1 MKKTFNLLTALF
13 ILQVAAHAQLPSNRT
28 SATKIADVLA
38 QQPAEENDKF
48 TAAMKELENFT
59 ADDIVELVTKL
70 QPQGGANAK
79 IEYATNSYAFY
90 VTQAGM
96 EAKRAVYAKGLIGA
110 LDKLTDKDNKG
121 YVIKLL
127 QQVGKDE
134 AVSPLSK
141 YLNDDYL
148 VGKASRALVAIH
160 TDQAKS
166 VLVQALNVADSD
178 IKKTALVTALG
189 DLSVSDAEG
198 KIIELIKNTNAPKF
212 QKAAFTAL
220 SKIGGEQSAPL
231 FVNQL
236 ELVKYQYDS
245 NDITGLAVDYAETL
259 VAAKK
264 SAQAQKMADVLF
276 KGATSNNATETKIA
290 ALQILTKIDPSK
302 QKKALLAAAVSDN
315 AAYRHVALQL
325 IGEIGNSSDTKK
337 LISALKKSSPAVQES
352 ILDYLAIEGTSAD
365 VKNIEK
371 VVLSSTTGDAKIAG
385 LQALDALTKS
395 QIAPL
400 LIGQLKSADAPLT
413 SAIQTLLLTSKDA
426 NTINI
431 VNESLATSDAKTQIA
446 LLEVLTNRTNA
457 NSVKAVL
464 PLAKSADENVRLA
477 AYKALPTVS
486 SSNDINDLLGL
497 LSSATDKETPY
508 LQTAAIT
515 AIQSSNDKDVF
526 IGKLA
531 QSIAISAS
539 TSVYKYF
546 PIFAGVGGAESLKA
560 VKGFTSTDVPELR
573 SKSIAALASWKTAE
587 ALPALIELS
596 RTESNDANF
605 DVVFKGLVKL
615 VNVGDFTP
623 EQKVLYLR
631 DAFAIAKNDA
641 QRNQAL
647 GSLQGTGTYQA
658 MIFAAQY
665 MDNAALKSAASN
677 TAMNIALDHK
687 AYVGEEVRTILNKV
701 IGNLA
706 GSESSYL
713 KEAIVRHLAEMP
725 NKAGYDQV
733 FNGKDLSGWKGL
745 VADPIKRSKM
755 DAKTLEAEQ
764 KKADQKMREGWQVVN
779 GELLFNGHG
788 DNIATIKQY
797 GDIEMLVDWKLD
809 KNGKEGDAGVYLR
822 GTPQVQIWDI
832 SRTNVGAQVGSGG
845 LYNNQKNAKDP
856 LKVADNPLGE
866 WNTFKIKMIGE
877 KVSVWLNG
885 ELVTDNVPLENYWDR
900 NQSIF
905 PTEQIELQA
914 HGTKV
919 YYRDVFIKE
928 LARKQ
933 IFSLSSQE
941 KSEGFDMLFDGT
953 HLDKWLPSE
962 GYGINDE
969 GHIVVYPNSKYGGNL
984 YTKEEYQDV
993 VYRFEF
999 KLTPGA
1005 NNGVGLRTPLEG
1017 DAAYNGMEIQ
1027 VLDNDADVYKDLKP
1041 YQYHGSVYGVIT
1053 AKRGALK
1060 PVGEWNTEEIR
1071 IQGNKIKVTV
1081 NGTVILDGD
1090 LAAAS
1095 KNGTLDGKVHPGL
1108 KRTSGHIAFLGHG
1121 SEVFFRNIRVKKL

>member
-38 QQPAEENDKF
+38 QQPAEENEKF
-48 TAAMKELENFT
+48 AAAMKELENFSP
-59 ADDIVELVTKL
+59 DDIVELVTKL
-70 QPQGGANAK
+70 QPQGGNNAK

-96 EAKRAVYAKGLIGA
+96 DTKRESYAKGLLVA

-127 QQVGKDE
+127 QQVGKNE
-134 AVSPLSK
+134 SVSSISK
-141 YLNDDYL
+141 YLTDDYL
-148 VGKASRALVAIH
+148 VGKASRALVAIN
-160 TDQAKS
+160 TNDAKS
-166 VLVQALNVADSD
+166 ALVQALNSADSD
-178 IKKTALVTALG
+178 VKKTAIVTALG
-189 DLSVSDAEG
+189 DLKVAEG
-198 KIIELIKNTNAPKF
+198 EAKILELIKNTNAPKF

-220 SKIGGEQSAPL
+220 SKIGGEQSAPAFL
-231 FVNQL
+231 NQV
-236 ELVKYQYDS
+236 ELVKYQYEA
-245 NDITGLAVDYAETL
+245 NDIAGLAADYAETL
-259 VAAKK
+259 VDNKK
-264 SAQAQKMADVLF
+264 SEQAQKIAEALF
-276 KGATSNNATETKIA
+276 KGATANNAIETKIA
-290 ALQILTKIDPSK
+290 ALQILTKINPTK
-302 QKKALLAAAVSDN
+302 QKKALLAAAVSED

-325 IGEIGNSSDTKK
+325 IGELGDAGDTKK
-337 LISALKKSSPAVQES
+337 LIGALKKSSPGVQES
-352 ILDYLAIEGTSAD
+352 ILDYLALEGKDSD
-365 VKNIEK
+365 IKNIEK
-371 VVLSSTTGDAKIAG
+371 VVLKSTTGDAKIAG

-395 QIAPL
+395 QITPL
-400 LIGQLKSADAPLT
+400 LISQLKGADAPLVA
-413 SAIQTLLLTSKDA
+413 AIQKLLLASKDA
-426 NTINI
+426 NTMNT
-431 VNESLATSDAKTQIA
+431 VNESLSTADTKTQIA
-446 LLEVLTNRTNA
+446 LLEVLTSRTNA
-457 NSVKAVL
+457 GSAKAVL
-464 PLAKSADENVRLA
+464 PLAKSADEQVRLA
-477 AYKALPTVS
+477 AYKALPTVTTDS
-486 SSNDINDLLGL
+486 DINDLLAL
-497 LSSATDKETPY
+497 LPTSTEKETPY
-508 LQTAAIT
+508 LQVALINAIT
-515 AIQSSNDKDVF
+515 SSNDKDAF
-526 IGKLA
+526 LEKLA
-531 QSIAISAS
+531 KNVSISAS
-539 TSVYKYF
+539 TSVSKYF
-546 PIFAGVGGAESLKA
+546 PIFAGVGGSESLKA
-560 VKGFTSTDVPELR
+560 VQQHSSSDVPDL
-573 SKSIAALASWKTAE
+573 KGKAIAALASWKTAE
-587 ALPALIELS
+587 ALPALVEIS
-596 RTESNDANF
+596 RKESDGANF
-605 DVVFKGLVKL
+605 DVAYKGLIKL
-615 VNVGDFTP
+615 TNIGDFSA
-623 EQKVLYLR
+623 EQKALYLR
-631 DAFAIAKNDA
+631 DAFAIAKTDA

-665 MDNAALKSAASN
+665 MDNAALKSSASN

-687 AYVGEEVRTILNKV
+687 EYVGEEVRAILNKV
-701 IGNLA
+701 IGNLS

-713 KEAIVRHLAEMP
+713 KEAVVRHLAEMP
-725 NKAGYDQV
+725 NKAGFEQV

-764 KKADQKMREGWQVVN
+764 VKADQKMREGWHVVN
-779 GELLFNGHG
+779 GELVFDGHG

-845 LYNNQKNAKDP
+845 LYNNQKHAKDP

-866 WNTFKIKMIGE
+866 WNTFKIKMIDD

-885 ELVTDNVPLENYWDR
+885 VLVTDNVPLENYWDR

-919 YYRDVFIKE
+919 YYRDVFIKS
-928 LARKQ
+928 LPRKEV
-933 IFSLSSQE
+933 FALSAQE
-941 KSEGFDMLFDGT
+941 KNDGFDMLFDGT
-953 HLDKWLPSE
+953 NLDKWMPSE
-962 GYGINDE
+962 GYGINEE
-969 GHIVVYPNSKYGGNL
+969 GHLIVYPNAKYGGNL
-984 YTKEEYQDV
+984 YTKDEYQDV

-1005 NNGVGLRTPLEG
+1005 NNGVGLRTPLNG
-1017 DAAYNGMEIQ
+1017 DAAYQGMEIQ
-1027 VLDNDADVYKDLKP
+1027 VLDNEADVYKDLKP

-1095 KNGTLDGKVHPGL
+1095 KNGTLDGKEHPGL